1 MHSIVPVFHRWIR
14 EDAVPG
20 LLIDVADYKHVVA
33 GPGIILIG
41 HDVDYALD
49 MSHGRAGFLTR
60 RKRLAGGT
68 VAENLQSALD
78 WAIMA
83 AQQFQQDTGLALHG
97 DDIEITFPDR
107 LHAPN
112 NEATFAIFRE
122 EALTAWQNMHLDAT
136 VVWHKGAADERRPLV
151 IQATI
156 PGAATL
162 AALTR
167 TAVAV

>member
-1 MHSIVPVFHRWIR
+1 MVPVFHRWIR

-78 WAIMA
+78 WALTA
-83 AQQFQQDTGLALHG
+83 ARQFQQDTGLTLGG

-112 NEATFAIFRE
+112 NKETFALFRE
-122 EALTAWQNMHLDAT
+122 EALAAWQN
-136 VVWHKGAADERRPLV
+136 VVGDVAVTWHDGAADGRRPLTMR
-151 IQATI
+151 ATI

-162 AALTR
+162 AALTH
-167 TAVAV
+167 TAVAA